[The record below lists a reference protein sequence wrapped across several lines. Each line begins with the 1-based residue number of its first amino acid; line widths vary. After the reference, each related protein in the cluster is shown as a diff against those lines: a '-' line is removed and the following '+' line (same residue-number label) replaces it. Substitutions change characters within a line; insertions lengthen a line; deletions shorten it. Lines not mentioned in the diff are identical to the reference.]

1 MSNKDNKNIIALR
14 RCLEVITSKIGTE
27 NLAISLMVTAN
38 LMWPLGFLYVTEHHF
53 SPFQT
58 SLARGLSICLTH
70 ILICRVFGIDLD
82 FRSWH
87 DIKYLFIRNSLI
99 IFHQIVYAGLHFI
112 LPFPLVNSIII
123 TGPLFV
129 FVIDYY
135 INNITITKGQAV
147 GILIGFAGVL
157 ININGEYVMS
167 VIDPSFH
174 F

>member
-1 MSNKDNKNIIALR
+1 MLVVDTVSMLMAQWNWISSCIAEESWRGRRAFGISILR
-14 RCLEVITSKIGTE
+14 L
-27 NLAISLMVTAN
+27 N
-38 LMWPLGFLYVTEHHF
+38 YVKLDVLK
-53 SPFQT
+53 T

-82 FRSWH
+82 FKSWH
-87 DIKYLFIRNSLI
+87 DMKYLFIRNSII

-112 LPFPLVNSIII
+112 LPFPLVNSITI

-147 GILIGFAGVL
+147 GILIGFTGVL
-157 ININGEYVMS
+157 ININGEYIMS
-167 VIDPSFH
+167 IIDPSFH